1 MPELPDL
8 TLYIEHLERR
18 LIGATLEE
26 ARVVSPNLLRTAAPP
41 LADALGRKV
50 RGVRRQGKRIAIAL
64 EGDLLLAFHL
74 MISGRF
80 HWRPRGAKVPGRVGL
95 AAFTFSSGTLTLT
108 EASTRKRA
116 ALHVL
121 DGDLALRALDAGGI
135 EVMEASPEAFRA
147 ALLRENHTLKRTLT
161 DPRLLSGI
169 GNAYSDEI
177 LHRARLSP
185 LQTTRNLDNPEI
197 GRLRAATLDVLREWT
212 DRLRL
217 EAGDDFPEHVT
228 AFREG
233 MAVHGRYR
241 KPCPDCGA
249 PVQRIVHAENETNY
263 CAKCQTGGRLL
274 ADRAL
279 SRLLH
284 SDWPRTLEELEERG
298 PGVEH

>member
-8 TLYIEHLERR
+8 TIYIEHLERR

-41 LADALGRKV
+41 LAAALGRKV
-50 RGVRRQGKRIAIAL
+50 RGVRRQGKRIAIVF

-121 DGDLALRALDAGGI
+121 DGDLGLRALDAGGL
-135 EVMEASPEAFRA
+135 EVMDASPEAFRA

-177 LHRARLSP
+177 LHRGRLSP
-185 LQTTRNLDNPEI
+185 LQTTRNLDDAEI
-197 GRLRAATLDVLREWT
+197 ERLRAATLDVLREWT
-212 DRLRL
+212 ERLRQ

-228 AFREG
+228 AFRDG

-263 CAKCQTGGRLL
+263 CAKCQTDGRLL

-298 PGVEH
+298 SRA